1 MSDPGEAHDTPTQRA
16 TINQLSVDELDA
28 MLTQLRERR
37 LARVHRLE
45 EIAKVKADEAQ
56 ITSYLKFER
65 AYKIAKRA
73 IDKLAEQD
81 AKCETLMHKV
91 RIAAM
96 VVRLEVG
103 AEDATD

>member
-1 MSDPGEAHDTPTQRA
+1 MVDEAEAHDTPTQRA
-16 TINQLSVDELDA
+16 TINQFSVDALDA
-28 MLTQLRERR
+28 MLTALRERR
-37 LARVHRLE
+37 LTRVRKLE

-73 IDKLAEQD
+73 LDKLSEQET
-81 AKCETLMHKV
+81 KCEALMHKV

-96 VVRLEVG
+96 VIRLEVG
-103 AEDATD
+103 EDDATD